1 MPPAPETDTESII
14 DVAALGYEV
23 RDVEES
29 SALWGQVLEAL
40 PVASFYHRWEW
51 FRAVSDHLAPDV
63 EFHWFFE
70 GDRPIAIFPLERAGW
85 RGPLAELRH
94 PVHADIFLRDCL
106 VTAGS
111 TGLDWPTVWALA
123 LDAAGD
129 SRGVAAV
136 RHHVVPERS
145 CAMAAFRADSDHVR
159 ISRTSTRAYCPVA
172 SPDSL
177 ERLSAKNLRN
187 VDRLARKA
195 GREAGSLGRRSYLGL
210 EAHTTGLDTFLGVEG
225 AGWKGKSG
233 TATSLSCAP
242 ISRAFFRQVLR
253 AFGATGDARVE
264 VLTIGGQPAAAFI
277 MVRAGAQW
285 NMLKI
290 GYDPRFS
297 TFGPGAILL
306 KLFLEQAV
314 EDTGIEEVSL
324 ITSVPWAAR
333 WHLMQEPTYDF
344 AAFMPSLAGRARA
357 MRHDLLGGAREV
369 RTRLKRSND
378 A

>member
-129 SRGVAAV
+129 SRRVAAV

-177 ERLSAKNLRN
+177 ERLSA
-187 VDRLARKA
+187 KA

-306 KLFLEQAV
+306 KLFLEQAA

-369 RTRLKRSND
+369 RMRLKRSND